1 MPSAQI
7 RIHLGGNDRA
17 SQAFMRVTHPDGE
30 WTEYRL
36 AASADTKE
44 LLLVDAPGRQV
55 RAALSHADISGPVQ
69 PLSAAQYRALMA
81 STRHPA

>member
-7 RIHLGGNDRA
+7 RIHLGGNDRS

-30 WTEYRL
+30 WTEYCL
-36 AASADTKE
+36 AGSAETRE
-44 LLLVDAPGRQV
+44 LLLLDESGR
-55 RAALSHADISGPVQ
+55 RARASLCHADIGGPVQ
-69 PLSAAQYRALMA
+69 PLSATQYRTLMA

>member
-30 WTEYRL
+30 WTEYHL
-36 AASADTKE
+36 TGSAGTNA
-44 LLLVDAPGRQV
+44 LLLIDEPGRQA
-55 RAALSHADISGPVQ
+55 RAALCHADIGGPVQ
-69 PLSAAQYRALMA
+69 PLSIVEYRTLMA
-81 STRHPA
+81 STRYPA